1 MDRSANAHTATATNA
16 TTIRIKIMVP
26 PIDAPATVPIDPA
39 FVVMGVACEEELL
52 IVVDEL
58 VGLDIEL
65 VVDDIDFV
73 LVEDLDEEAIVVTD
87 ELMLALSVKW
97 Y

>member
-1 MDRSANAHTATATNA
+1 
-16 TTIRIKIMVP
+16 MVP
-26 PIDAPATVPIDPA
+26 PIDAPATVPIDPS

-52 IVVDEL
+52 IAVDEL
-58 VGLDIEL
+58 VDIDIELVYLGIEL
-65 VVDDIDFV
+65 VVDDCIDSV

>member
-1 MDRSANAHTATATNA
+1 MA
-16 TTIRIKIMVP
+16 

-39 FVVMGVACEEELL
+39 FVVMGVAREEELL
-52 IVVDEL
+52 IAVDEL
-58 VGLDIEL
+58 VDLDIEPVYLGIELVYLVIELVDLGIGL
-65 VVDDIDFV
+65 VVDDIDSV

>member
-1 MDRSANAHTATATNA
+1 MYTATTTNGTA
-16 TTIRIKIMVP
+16 IRIKIMVTVAIITP
-26 PIDAPATVPIDPA
+26 TTVPDGPA
-39 FVVMGVACEEELL
+39 FVAMGVACEEELL
-52 IVVDEL
+52 IAVDEL
-58 VGLDIEL
+58 VYLGIKL

-87 ELMLALSVKW
+87 ELMLALSIKW